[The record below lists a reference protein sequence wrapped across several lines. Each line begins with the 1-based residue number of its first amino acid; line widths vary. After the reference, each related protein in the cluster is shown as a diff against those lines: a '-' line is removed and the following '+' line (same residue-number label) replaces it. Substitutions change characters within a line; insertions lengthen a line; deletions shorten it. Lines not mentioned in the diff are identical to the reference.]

1 MAKEKTQKPK
11 QKAPAKDAK
20 PGLLGRLSAY
30 LKNVRI
36 ELRRVTWPT
45 KNDVLNKTLVVIGT
59 LIFFGVLIYIIDT
72 AIVPLLYAFA
82 SIGG

>member
-1 MAKEKTQKPK
+1 M
-11 QKAPAKDAK
+11 
-20 PGLLGRLSAY
+20 
-30 LKNVRI
+30 NVRI